1 MSAATY
7 TLTAIA
13 TITLV
18 ACSPSPRYTLHETT
32 DPRDGH
38 QMTVLLNTSTG
49 QASYLGGYKT
59 TNGTWLVWRSI
70 EDFNRAYKLELELKK
85 NEEMLRTNPGAPLYI
100 Y

>member
-1 MSAATY
+1 MFLC
-7 TLTAIA
+7 TLI
-13 TITLV
+13 V
-18 ACSPSPRYTLHETT
+18 AGCSPGPRYTLHETT

-49 QASYLGGYKT
+49 LASYLGGYKT
-59 TNGTWLVWRSI
+59 TGGTWLVWRSI